1 MQQTSSPGL
10 RRAVTASVVGTI
22 IEWFDYALYGAAAGL
37 IINKIFFPDLTA
49 FAGVLAAFATFA
61 VGFFVRPLGGFI
73 ISHIG
78 DRFGRKPALIFSI
91 TLMGVGTVAIGL
103 LPGYH
108 EIGIMAPL
116 LLVLM
121 RMAQG
126 FGAGAEYAGA
136 LTLLYEYAPKRLR
149 GFYTALLQSAT
160 VIGIIFAS
168 LAFWAVSMLPAE
180 AMTSWGWRV
189 PFLSS
194 GVLFI
199 IALYI
204 RRHLDETPEYVEAMK
219 NAEREKKEN
228 QIPLKVVLTR
238 YPRELF
244 WGFLAMSGHN
254 ANVYILSAFGISY
267 MTNTLHLSKT
277 TALSA
282 VFISAWFGVFS
293 APVMGWL
300 ADKYNPAK
308 IYIAAALFTALFA
321 WPLFM
326 FIDTGNLFLIT
337 LGMSIGFVIS
347 YGGMAGPQG
356 MLLADIFP
364 TRYRF
369 SGISVA
375 REMNGML
382 VAGPTPLIS
391 AWLVELTGGKPTY
404 VVGYLVVCCLFTA
417 LAAYKLLGISSARER
432 QRATSSES
440 NRSFRMAE

>member
-1 MQQTSSPGL
+1 MQQSSTPGL
-10 RRAVTASVVGTI
+10 KRAVTASVVGTI

-37 IINKIFFPDLTA
+37 IINKIFFPDLSA

-61 VGFFVRPLGGFI
+61 VGFFVRPLGGLV

-78 DRFGRKPALIFSI
+78 DRYGRKPALIFSI
-91 TLMGVGTVAIGL
+91 ALMGAGTVAIGL

-108 EIGIMAPL
+108 EIGIAAPI

-136 LTLLYEYAPKRLR
+136 LTLLYEYAPKHLR

-168 LAFWAVSMLPAE
+168 LAFWGVSLMPADV
-180 AMTSWGWRV
+180 MTSWGWRV

-194 GVLFI
+194 AVLFI
-199 IALYI
+199 IAIYI
-204 RRHLDETPEYVEAMK
+204 RRHLDETPEYIQAMQQAEK
-219 NAEREKKEN
+219 NKKEHKL
-228 QIPLKVVLTR
+228 PLKVVLTR

-244 WGFLAMSGHN
+244 WGFLMMSGHN
-254 ANVYILSAFGISY
+254 ANVYILSAFSISY
-267 MTNTLHLSKT
+267 MTNTLHLPKT

-282 VFISAWFGVFS
+282 LFISAWCAVVS

-300 ADKYNPAK
+300 ADKFNPAK
-308 IYIAAALFTALFA
+308 IYMAAALFTVIYAF
-321 WPLFM
+321 PLFM
-326 FIDTGNLFLIT
+326 FIDSGDLLTIT
-337 LGMSIGFVIS
+337 LGMSVAFIIS
-347 YGGMAGPQG
+347 YGAMAGPQG
-356 MLLADIFP
+356 LLLARVFP
-364 TRYRF
+364 TEYRY

-391 AWLVELTGGKPTY
+391 AFLVEVAGGKPTY
-404 VVGYLVVCCLFTA
+404 VAAYLATCCLLTA
-417 LAAYKLLGISSARER
+417 FAVYKLVSMKPAHQEALIAPER
-432 QRATSSES
+432 DAVKG
-440 NRSFRMAE
+440 

>member
-1 MQQTSSPGL
+1 MQQTPTPGL
-10 RRAVTASVVGTI
+10 KRAVTASVVGTI

-37 IINKIFFPDLTA
+37 IINKIFFPDLSA

-61 VGFFVRPLGGFI
+61 VGFFVRPLGGLV

-78 DRFGRKPALIFSI
+78 DRYGRKPALIFSI

-108 EIGIMAPL
+108 QIGIAAPA
-116 LLVLM
+116 LLVIM

-168 LAFWAVSMLPAE
+168 LAFWGVSLLPAE
-180 AMTSWGWRV
+180 MMTSWGWRV

-194 GVLFI
+194 AVLFV
-199 IALYI
+199 IAIYI
-204 RRHLDETPEYVEAMK
+204 RRHLDETPEYVQAMQM
-219 NAEREKKEN
+219 AEQDKKEHKL
-228 QIPLKVVLTR
+228 PLKVVLTR

-244 WGFLAMSGHN
+244 WGFLMMSGHN
-254 ANVYILSAFGISY
+254 ANVYILSAFSISY
-267 MTNTLHLSKT
+267 MTNTLHLPKT

-282 VFISAWFGVFS
+282 LFISAWCAVVS

-308 IYIAAALFTALFA
+308 IYMAAALFTVIYAF
-321 WPLFM
+321 PLFM
-326 FIDTGNLFLIT
+326 FIDSGDLLTIT
-337 LGMSIGFVIS
+337 LGMSVAFIIS
-347 YGGMAGPQG
+347 YGAMAGPQG
-356 MLLADIFP
+356 ILLARVFP
-364 TRYRF
+364 TQYRY

-391 AWLVELTGGKPTY
+391 AFLVEIAGGKPTY
-404 VVGYLVVCCLFTA
+404 VAVYLATCCLLTTFA
-417 LAAYKLLGISSARER
+417 VHKLVSMQPAKREVPVTPER
-432 QRATSSES
+432 NVVEG
-440 NRSFRMAE
+440 